1 MNTIINHSLRKKL
14 KLSLKEYAI
23 LDAYYYSS
31 FLEGK
36 KINAREISDILDF
49 TKSSVEYSIKKL
61 IKLGYLQKVKENKT
75 IILTG
80 ISKIA
85 FLKQ

>member
-31 FLEGK
+31 LLEGK
-36 KINAREISDILDF
+36 KINAREIADIFDF

-61 IKLGYLQKVKENKT
+61 IKLGYLKKIKENKT
-75 IILTG
+75 IIITD